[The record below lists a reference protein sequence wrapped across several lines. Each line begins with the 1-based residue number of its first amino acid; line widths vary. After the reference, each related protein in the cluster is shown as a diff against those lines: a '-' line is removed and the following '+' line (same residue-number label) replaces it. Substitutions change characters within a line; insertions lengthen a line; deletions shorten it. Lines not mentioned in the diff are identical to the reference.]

1 MNNDQ
6 LMYLGGYVA
15 GMITWMIIAVIV
27 AVVAYYRSKPRKPY
41 YKKPVD
47 EYDDGHWICPRCGA
61 GVGYYDIEDKYCS
74 ECGQKID
81 WRKRNG

>member
-27 AVVAYYRSKPRKPY
+27 AVAAYYRSKPGKPY

-47 EYDDGHWICPRCGA
+47 EYDDGH
-61 GVGYYDIEDKYCS
+61 
-74 ECGQKID
+74 
-81 WRKRNG
+81 